1 MQQTAS
7 SPWHGTAQQPLA
19 PGGGVQQPQIPKQ
32 HWCSS
37 AGWAAPA
44 DVWLTVARTMARE
57 TSTRVVFFM
66 VMVLF
71 GKMIKL
77 RTILIFETMMFV

>member
-1 MQQTAS
+1 M
-7 SPWHGTAQQPLA
+7 
-19 PGGGVQQPQIPKQ
+19 PKQ

-37 AGWAAPA
+37 AGWAVPA
-44 DVWLTVARTMARE
+44 EVRLMAARAMATE
-57 TSTRVVFFM
+57 TSTRVVFFV